1 MSIALHWSF
10 WPFIALYFWI
20 SSVARNANFH
30 RKGLVSLKT
39 KRAKKSNRARMQL
52 IPEILRSHEEQ
63 GNVMRYL
70 RVEGEIAWRATLLMP
85 PKLAD
90 LQRDADEDLA
100 DWP

>member
-1 MSIALHWSF
+1 
-10 WPFIALYFWI
+10 
-20 SSVARNANFH
+20 
-30 RKGLVSLKT
+30 
-39 KRAKKSNRARMQL
+39 MQL

-70 RVEGEIAWRATLLMP
+70 RVEGEIAWRATPLMP